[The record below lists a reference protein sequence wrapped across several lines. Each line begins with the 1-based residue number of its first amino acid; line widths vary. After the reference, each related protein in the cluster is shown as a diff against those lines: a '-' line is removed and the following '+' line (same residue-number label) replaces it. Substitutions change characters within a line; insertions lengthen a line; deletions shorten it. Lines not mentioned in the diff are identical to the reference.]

1 MAIAPQRRR
10 HPGQLVLP
18 WAQRASMGE
27 MSLAEMVET
36 VIGVWSAAVVEGV
49 MSAQTFDK
57 FSLLARRFERF
68 AAAHN
73 VITVDSADSTLVS
86 KFVRAP
92 GRSRHGNVAAA
103 AVATMHN
110 RRATLRALY
119 NAALTHGQASYDP
132 TAGIAIP
139 RRETSIQRPV
149 TDDEAAIIRLV
160 CQREQPTRHAAT
172 AALLLLGAHTGE
184 LGHIATGDVN
194 AAAAIVQA
202 HGSTKHQPRN
212 LPLDRWSQQV
222 LVARIAYLTRPLPAG
237 SPSPVLCTGAA
248 GSDAHRQARVCVTVR
263 EILTR
268 AGLSDDPG
276 IRPSSLTAYAARRV
290 FDRTGRVEAAA
301 ALIGSRSLDSTAALI
316 GYQWSACDV

>member
-1 MAIAPQRRR
+1 MAIATQYRR

-18 WAQRASMGE
+18 WAQGAFMGE
-27 MSLAEMVET
+27 MILAEMIET
-36 VIGVWSAAVVEGV
+36 VIGVWSAAVAEGA

-92 GRSRHGNVAAA
+92 GRSRRGNVAAA

-110 RRATLRALY
+110 RRATLRALF
-119 NAALTHGQASYDP
+119 NAALTHGLASDDP
-132 TAGIAIP
+132 TIGIAIA
-139 RRETSIQRPV
+139 RRNTSAQRPV
-149 TDDEAAIIRLV
+149 TEDEAAVIRLV
-160 CQREQPTRHAAT
+160 CQREHPTRHAAT

-184 LGHIATGDVN
+184 LGHITAADVDP
-194 AAAAIVQA
+194 AAVIVRT
-202 HGSTKHQPRN
+202 HGSTKHQPRK
-212 LPLDRWSQQV
+212 LSLDRWSQQV
-222 LVARIAYLTRPLPAG
+222 LVARIAYLTGTLPADG
-237 SPSPVLCTGAA
+237 PSPVLCTGTA

-268 AGLSDDPG
+268 AGLSDDPC

-316 GYQWSACDV
+316 GYRWGADDV

>member
-1 MAIAPQRRR
+1 
-10 HPGQLVLP
+10 
-18 WAQRASMGE
+18 MGE

-36 VIGVWSAAVVEGV
+36 VIGVWSAAVVEGA

-68 AAAHN
+68 VAAHD
-73 VITVDSADSTLVS
+73 VTTVDAVDSTLVS

-92 GRSRHGNVAAA
+92 GRSRRGIVAAA

-110 RRATLRALY
+110 RRATLRALFD
-119 NAALTHGQASYDP
+119 AALAHGLASDDP
-132 TAGIAIP
+132 ATGIAIA

-149 TDDEAAIIRLV
+149 TEDEAAVIRLV
-160 CQREQPTRHAAT
+160 CQREHPTRHAAT

-184 LGHIATGDVN
+184 LGHITAADVDPVAATVR
-194 AAAAIVQA
+194 A

-212 LPLDRWSQQV
+212 LSLDRWSRQV
-222 LVARIAYLTRPLPAG
+222 LIARIAYLAGPLPADCR
-237 SPSPVLCTGAA
+237 SPVLCTGAA
-248 GSDAHRQARVCVTVR
+248 GTDAHRQARVCVTVR
-263 EILTR
+263 EILTW

-301 ALIGSRSLDSTAALI
+301 ALVGSRSLDSTAALI
-316 GYQWSACDV
+316 GYQWGAGDV